1 MSVCGMLK
9 MVSRYIFNSRRAP
22 LLGLVVSLVGVATTI
37 AWRSVGGA
45 GASETD
51 MCAVT
56 KKALDEASRIRGLS
70 PIAPVPCIVRSRL
83 EIEKFLKETIAE
95 KFPKDTLEMEQLVYR
110 AIGLVPDDYDYVHGI
125 VTAYVQQIGG
135 YYDPDKKLFVMLD
148 TMPESMQLPL
158 AIHEL
163 THALQDQRFN
173 LTKFLEPTKMNND
186 ELMARAAL
194 VEGDATAVM
203 QDFMSSRKHQEK
215 GGQEAAT
222 KEVSAPIP
230 AALERVL
237 LFPYIQGLT
246 FTRRLLREGGF
257 AAINDAFVRPPVTS
271 REILHPEQYITRVFR
286 PNPLDVK
293 DIEESVG
300 ASSPLF
306 TDTVGEFVIAS
317 LLGDALSS
325 QARGEA
331 CAQGWRR
338 DRIAVF
344 KDGDERTL
352 SWMSEWDS
360 EEEAREFSE
369 CYREMLKGRY
379 QKDVQGVFLAV
390 APGKSMR
397 VVLEATRVSVS
408 VKVAGT

>member
-1 MSVCGMLK
+1 MLK
-9 MVSRYIFNSRRAP
+9 RVSRCIFNRDRWS
-22 LLGLVVSLVGVATTI
+22 LIGLVMSLVGVATTMAWLAI
-37 AWRSVGGA
+37 AS
-45 GASETD
+45 ASETD

-70 PIAPVPCIVRSRL
+70 PKAPVPCVVRSRQ
-83 EIEKFLKETIAE
+83 EIERFLKETIAE

-148 TMPESMQLPL
+148 AMPESMQIPL

-163 THALQDQRFN
+163 THALQDQKFN

-203 QDFMSSRKHQEK
+203 QDFMNSRRQGERVGTETLAK
-215 GGQEAAT
+215 EAP
-222 KEVSAPIP
+222 VPVP
-230 AALERVL
+230 VALERVL

-246 FTRRLLREGGF
+246 FTRRILREGGF
-257 AAINDAFVRPPVTS
+257 AAINDAFVRPPSTS
-271 REILHPEQYITRVFR
+271 REILHPEQYITRAFM
-286 PNPLDVK
+286 PEPLDVK
-293 DIEESVG
+293 DIEGPIG
-300 ASSPLF
+300 ARSPLF

-317 LLGDALSS
+317 LLGEALSS
-325 QARGEA
+325 QTRGEE

-344 KDGDERTL
+344 KDGDKRAL

-379 QKDVQGVFLAV
+379 QKDVQGEFLTV
-390 APGKSMR
+390 ATGKSLR
-397 VVLEATRVSVS
+397 VVHEAKRVSIGVEF
-408 VKVAGT
+408 AG

>member
-1 MSVCGMLK
+1 MLK
-9 MVSRYIFNSRRAP
+9 MVSRYIFNTRRAP
-22 LLGLVVSLVGVATTI
+22 LRGLVVSLIGVATTI
-37 AWRSVGGA
+37 AWLSSVVA
-45 GASETD
+45 SASETD

-70 PIAPVPCIVRSRL
+70 PAAPVPCVVRSRQ
-83 EIEKFLKETIAE
+83 EIERFLKATIAE

-110 AIGLVPDDYDYVHGI
+110 AIGLVPDDYDYVNGI

-135 YYDPDKKLFVMLD
+135 YYDPDQKLFVMLD

-173 LTKFLEPTKMNND
+173 LTKFLDPTKMNND

-203 QDFMSSRKHQEK
+203 QDFMSSRRHKER
-215 GGQEAAT
+215 GGYEATT
-222 KEVSAPIP
+222 KEASAPVP

-246 FTRRLLREGGF
+246 FTRRIIREGGF
-257 AAINDAFVRPPVTS
+257 SAINEAFVRPPVTS
-271 REILHPEQYITRVFR
+271 REILHPEQYMTRAFA
-286 PNPLDVK
+286 PKPLDVK
-293 DIEESVG
+293 DITESEG

-306 TDTVGEFVIAS
+306 TDTVGEFAIAS

-325 QARGEA
+325 QTRGEE
-331 CAQGWRR
+331 CAQGWSR
-338 DRIAVF
+338 DRIGVF
-344 KDGDERTL
+344 KDGDKRAIT
-352 SWMSEWDS
+352 WMSEWDT
-360 EEEAREFSE
+360 EGEAREFSE

-379 QKDVQGVFLAV
+379 QKDVQAEFLAV
-390 APGKSMR
+390 THAKSMR
-397 VVLEATRVSVS
+397 VIIESKRVSVG
-408 VKVAGT
+408 VKVAG

>member
-1 MSVCGMLK
+1 MLK
-9 MVSRYIFNSRRAP
+9 RVSRYIFNSGMAR
-22 LLGLVVSLVGVATTI
+22 LLCLVVSLVGVSTTI
-37 AWRSVGGA
+37 AWLSVGVVS
-45 GASETD
+45 ASDTD
-51 MCAVT
+51 MCTVT

-70 PIAPVPCIVRSRL
+70 PAAPVPCVVRSRQ

-95 KFPKDTLEMEQLVYR
+95 KFPKDTLEMEQLTYR

-125 VTAYVQQIGG
+125 VMAYVQQIGG

-203 QDFMSSRKHQEK
+203 QDYMNSRGRKEK
-215 GGQEAAT
+215 AGR
-222 KEVSAPIP
+222 EVTTRDVPVPVP

-246 FTRRLLREGGF
+246 FARRILREGGF
-257 AAINDAFVRPPVTS
+257 AGINDAFARPPSTS
-271 REILHPEQYITRVFR
+271 REILHPEQYITRAFM
-286 PNPLDVK
+286 PQGLDVR
-293 DIEESVG
+293 DVEESVG
-300 ASSPLF
+300 VSSPLF
-306 TDTVGEFVIAS
+306 SDTVGEFVISA
-317 LLGDALSS
+317 LLGEALSS
-325 QARGEA
+325 QTRGEE

-344 KDGDERTL
+344 KDGDMRTL

-379 QKDVQGVFLAV
+379 QKDVQGVFVTV